1 MWFIIGPQYRY
12 IMKNDDLWVDIYR
25 PQTIKQTILPPRLK
39 KAFQN
44 MVDKR
49 KLPHL
54 ILTGKPGLG
63 KTTVALALC
72 NDTESEY
79 LFLDCS
85 TNGSIDTI
93 RTKVSRFCA
102 TPSLI
107 NPNSPKTV
115 IFDEADRL
123 TPAAQDALKGSI
135 EAYQKTV
142 RFIFTSNHRNKLIE
156 AIHSRCDEIEYNF
169 TSAERKVLWKELYVR
184 LGEILDEQNVE
195 YDAKALAAF
204 IKEHFPD
211 MRKIIT
217 RLDNYSISGHL
228 DTGMLGDSGT
238 TDLDSIIKFCRGN
251 DYTNV
256 CIWVDENY
264 TKIGHRIH
272 TDLWI
277 HRDTYFTTIGSASII
292 THLNDFQINAPIV
305 SDPKINMVSL
315 LTKIMLDADF
325 KK

>member
-1 MWFIIGPQYRY
+1 MWLIIGPQYRY

-54 ILTGKPGLG
+54 ILTGDAGLG

-72 NDTESEY
+72 KETESEY
-79 LFLDCS
+79 LLLNCS
-85 TNGSIDTI
+85 TDGSIDTI
-93 RTKVSRFCA
+93 RTKLDRFCS
-102 TPSLI
+102 TPSI
-107 NPNSPKTV
+107 MKPNAPKTI

-123 TPAAQDALKGSI
+123 TALAQDALKGFI
-135 EAYQKTV
+135 ETHQTRV
-142 RFIFTSNHRNKLIE
+142 RFIFTSNHRNKIIP
-156 AIHSRCDEIEYNF
+156 AIHSRCVEFEYNF
-169 TSAERKVLWKELYVR
+169 TSNERKVLWKELFVR
-184 LGEILDEQNVE
+184 LGEILTEQKIK
-195 YDAKALAAF
+195 YDDKALASF
-204 IKEHFPD
+204 TKSNFPD
-211 MRKIIT
+211 MRKIISN
-217 RLDNYSISGHL
+217 LDNYSITGSV
-228 DTGMLGDSGT
+228 DVGMLGDSGT

-256 CIWVDENY
+256 CKWVDENY